1 MFLGRCLQKEVYAN
15 IPGDKKSHTHTQNKI
30 KKANNIVLPSV
41 QPPFNNRRKTL
52 KHLIRL

>member
-15 IPGDKKSHTHTQNKI
+15 IPGDKKSHTHTHTQNKI

-41 QPPFNNRRKTL
+41 QPPFNNRRKC
-52 KHLIRL
+52 II